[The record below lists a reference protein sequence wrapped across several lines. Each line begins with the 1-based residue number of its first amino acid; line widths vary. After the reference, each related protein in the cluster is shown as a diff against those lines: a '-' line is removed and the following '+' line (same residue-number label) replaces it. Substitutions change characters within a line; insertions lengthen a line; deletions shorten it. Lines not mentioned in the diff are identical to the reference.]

1 MQSTAEE
8 MEKALSELCQAL
20 YILETMHQ
28 PDEAQ
33 FVLEQVGSMS
43 VTEALEVIFEDL
55 PELRQEYLNL
65 LGKENWGL
73 Q

>member
-1 MQSTAEE
+1 
-8 MEKALSELCQAL
+8 MEKALNELCQAL

-43 VTEALEVIFEDL
+43 VAEALEVIFEDS

>member
-8 MEKALSELCQAL
+8 MEKALDELCQAL
-20 YILETMHQ
+20 YVLETMHQ

-43 VTEALEVIFEDL
+43 VAEALDIIFEDL
-55 PELRQEYLNL
+55 PELRNEYLSR
-65 LGKENWGL
+65 LGQGRTR
-73 Q
+73 